1 MTSNKWQESTVSIT
15 GQLIGFI
22 LKDGYKLKYLRMNIS
37 EREYWFKVPK
47 ELRQSFDPA
56 IQSGC
61 FLEIQGMARTHRKNG
76 KLELTADSVAI
87 ISQAQAENPST
98 LPSAKKG
105 KKGKNKGKILICQ
118 KSDCWKRG
126 GKKICAKLQ
135 QELSD
140 RGLGE
145 TVTVQK
151 TGCLKKCKKGP
162 NIVVL
167 PEKAHYPLFKT
178 QEVGSVVEKHFGT

>member
-1 MTSNKWQESTVSIT
+1 MSSQKWQESTVAVT

-22 LKDGYKLKYLRMNIS
+22 FKDGYKLKYLRMNVA

-47 ELRQSFDPA
+47 ELRHSLDSA

-61 FLEIQGMARTHRKNG
+61 FLEIQGTAKTHRKNG
-76 KLELTADSVAI
+76 KLELTADAVTL
-87 ISQAQAENPST
+87 ISQEQAQHPPTTPSGKK
-98 LPSAKKG
+98 AKKE
-105 KKGKNKGKILICQ
+105 KNKGKILICQ

-126 GKKICAKLQ
+126 GKKICEKLQ

-140 RGLGE
+140 RGLDE
-145 TVTVQK
+145 TITVQK

-167 PEKAHYPLFKT
+167 PEKAHYPLFKP
-178 QEVGSVVEKHFGT
+178 QQVSSVLEKHFCN